1 MVGKKDIKFIKSLN
15 TKKNRLIENC
25 FVVEGKK
32 SVFEFLYSDY
42 KLRRLYTVDR
52 VLIDSEKQI
61 FVDQNTLKKI
71 SFLKSPDDYIALFEL
86 KNPKPIEENKLIVAL
101 DSVGDPGNLGTII
114 RTCDWFG
121 IKDIICSLNSVD
133 CYNPK
138 VVQSSMGSISRV
150 NVSYLDLEKYFKTT
164 NVYLVGA
171 SIRGKSVFKMK
182 QKLKTGV
189 IVFGNESKGLSKK
202 LENILNLEISIPK
215 PNKSTYPE
223 SLNLAS
229 SVGIILS
236 HLTNNISFNGK

>member
-15 TKKNRLIENC
+15 IKKNRLIKNC

-32 SVFEFLYSDY
+32 SVLEFLRSDY
-42 KLRRLYTVDR
+42 RLLKLYTVDK
-52 VLIDSEKQI
+52 VLINSEKQI
-61 FVDQNTLKKI
+61 FIDKNTLKKI
-71 SFLKSPDDYIALFEL
+71 SFLKNPEDYIALFEL
-86 KNPKPIEENKLIVAL
+86 KKPKQINEKKLIVAL

-114 RTCDWFG
+114 RTCEWFG
-121 IKDIICSLNSVD
+121 INDIICSLDSVD
-133 CYNPK
+133 CYSPK

-150 NVSYLDLEKYFKTT
+150 NISYLDLEKYFKAK
-164 NVYLVGA
+164 NCYLLGT
-171 SIRGKSVFKMK
+171 SVSGNPIFKMK

-202 LENILNLEISIPK
+202 LKNILNLEINIPK

-236 HLTNNISFNGK
+236 QLTKKI

>member
-1 MVGKKDIKFIKSLN
+1 MVGNKDIKFIKSLN
-15 TKKNRLIENC
+15 IKKNRLIANC

-61 FVDQNTLKKI
+61 FVDQKTLKKI
-71 SFLKSPDDYIALFEL
+71 SFLKNPDDYIALFEL
-86 KNPKPIEENKLIVAL
+86 KNPKPIEENNLIVAL

-150 NVSYLDLEKYFKTT
+150 NISYLDLEKYFKTT

-171 SIRGKSVFKMK
+171 SISGKSVFKIK

>member
-1 MVGKKDIKFIKSLN
+1 MVGNKDIKFIKSLN
-15 TKKNRLIENC
+15 IKKNRLIANC

-61 FVDQNTLKKI
+61 FVDQKTLKKI
-71 SFLKSPDDYIALFEL
+71 SFLKNPDDYIALFEL
-86 KNPKPIEENKLIVAL
+86 KNPKPIEENNLIVAL

-150 NVSYLDLEKYFKTT
+150 NISYLDLEKYFKTT

-171 SIRGKSVFKMK
+171 SISGKSVFKIK

-215 PNKSTYPE
+215 PNKATYPE

>member
-15 TKKNRLIENC
+15 IKKNRLIKNC

-32 SVFEFLYSDY
+32 SVLEFLRSDY
-42 KLRRLYTVDR
+42 RLLKLYTVDK
-52 VLIDSEKQI
+52 VLINSEKQI
-61 FVDQNTLKKI
+61 FIDKNTLKKI
-71 SFLKSPDDYIALFEL
+71 SFLKNPEDYIALFEL
-86 KNPKPIEENKLIVAL
+86 KKPKLINEKKLIVAL

-114 RTCDWFG
+114 RTCEWFG
-121 IKDIICSLNSVD
+121 INDIICSLDSVD
-133 CYNPK
+133 CYSPK

-150 NVSYLDLEKYFKTT
+150 NISYLDLEKYFKAK
-164 NVYLVGA
+164 NCYLLGA
-171 SIRGKSVFKMK
+171 SVNGNPIFKMK

-202 LENILNLEISIPK
+202 LKNILNCEISIPK

-236 HLTNNISFNGK
+236 QLTKKI

>member
-1 MVGKKDIKFIKSLN
+1 MVGNKDIKFIKSLN
-15 TKKNRLIENC
+15 IKKNRLIANC

-61 FVDQNTLKKI
+61 FVDQKTLKKI
-71 SFLKSPDDYIALFEL
+71 SFLKNPDDYIALFEL
-86 KNPKPIEENKLIVAL
+86 KNPKPIEENNLIVAL

-150 NVSYLDLEKYFKTT
+150 NISYIDLEKYFKTT

-171 SIRGKSVFKMK
+171 SISGKSVFKIK

-202 LENILNLEISIPK
+202 LKNILNLEISIPK